1 MEQSILISTKKVL
14 GLDQSFTV
22 FDLDIVSHINLAFST
37 LNQIG
42 VGPDGGFAIED
53 DTAKWADLNLDTN
66 YVSMIKTYVLLKA
79 RMLFDPPTSG
89 FLMEA
94 TKEQIKELEARLSL
108 LREVDAV

>member
-14 GLDQSFTV
+14 GLDQSFLAY
-22 FDLDIVSHINLAFST
+22 DLDIVTHINLAFST
-37 LNQIG
+37 LDQLG

-53 DTAKWADLNLDTN
+53 ETAKWGDLGLPTK
-66 YVSMIKTYVLLKA
+66 YLSMIKTYVLLKA

-94 TKEQIKELEARLSL
+94 TKDQIKELEGRLSL
-108 LREVDAV
+108 LREADLV